1 VKLLLIRQFAY
12 VRNNFIPVKNMT
24 SNSIIKLSCIV
35 NFIDDKK
42 IFSKGENSFECG
54 YVTSF
59 NYIPDIGVLSGQVH
73 ASMKNKLYDV
83 KVKCLC
89 NFDKMFLK

>member
-1 VKLLLIRQFAY
+1 
-12 VRNNFIPVKNMT
+12 MT
-24 SNSIIKLSCIV
+24 SNGIIKLIYIYII

-42 IFSKGENSFECG
+42 IFLKGENSFEYG

-59 NYIPDIGVLSGQVH
+59 NYIPDIGILNGQVH

-83 KVKCLC
+83 KVN
-89 NFDKMFLK
+89 NFLMLIV